1 MRLSAYARGLKEPEK
16 SRYEEKVRLCGGF
29 DPLDLNEAEVKCDV
43 NLLPRVDFTDI
54 KGYLVHATSFIT
66 REQLKSYKALEA
78 RNYLTS
84 GWVQEPRLK
93 APADSRVVIVGR
105 GLRSQSLSEK
115 PLHPWLLVKE
125 DGLVQAAHC
134 TCKAGLGEAC
144 CHIGAI
150 LFYIQAV
157 VQRRDGQ
164 ACTDKENAWL
174 PPPVRSLEAKP
185 VSGVSFSSSKM
196 KKRVMDGETP
206 CREKLRRVNVQP
218 TTDEKW
224 SEFLSA
230 CHQSGSR
237 PALLSLEPK
246 YAHHFIPAATK
257 FPSAILTNMQQD
269 DQPTTWSSV
278 MERCCQLAESA
289 TGCRAHRGKHKGA
302 GKMHKIVC
310 TQDGP
315 HHCIYC
321 KGSMPNI
328 VE

>member
-16 SRYEEKVRLCGGF
+16 SRYEQKVRLCGGV
-29 DPLDLNEAEVKCDV
+29 DPLDLNESEVKCDV

-54 KGYLVHATSFIT
+54 KDYLVHATSFIT

-78 RNYLTS
+78 HNYLTS

-93 APADSRVVIVGR
+93 ALAYSRVVIVGR
-105 GLRSQSLSEK
+105 VLHSQSLSEK

-144 CHIGAI
+144 SHIGAI

-196 KKRVMDGETP
+196 KKRVIDGETP
-206 CREKLRRVNVQP
+206 CRGKLRRVNVQP
-218 TTDEKW
+218 TTD
-224 SEFLSA
+224 
-230 CHQSGSR
+230 
-237 PALLSLEPK
+237 
-246 YAHHFIPAATK
+246 
-257 FPSAILTNMQQD
+257 
-269 DQPTTWSSV
+269 
-278 MERCCQLAESA
+278 
-289 TGCRAHRGKHKGA
+289 
-302 GKMHKIVC
+302 
-310 TQDGP
+310 
-315 HHCIYC
+315 
-321 KGSMPNI
+321 
-328 VE
+328 